1 MKKLCMV
8 LTVLIVMGVVT
19 GCGCRYDPE
28 VVNDIQVTANG
39 VYADVTDMSEQV
51 TDISTEVSEIKE
63 AVNKM
68 KSSNNKASKSEIEE
82 YKKKAES
89 LQEQLDKVTEEKE
102 ALETSKTP
110 KYQEYI
116 DSVFPKNGTWVLR
129 EGTEVQFYSDVTC
142 TKEIETPKFASNTVN
157 DSATDKNNRR
167 PHSLRTTDDQIVYC
181 VSWPDLVN
189 ENH

>member
-68 KSSNNKASKSEIEE
+68 KSSNNKASKSE
-82 YKKKAES
+82 
-89 LQEQLDKVTEEKE
+89 
-102 ALETSKTP
+102 
-110 KYQEYI
+110 
-116 DSVFPKNGTWVLR
+116 
-129 EGTEVQFYSDVTC
+129 GTEVQFYSDVTC

-181 VSWPDLVN
+181 VSWPDLVS